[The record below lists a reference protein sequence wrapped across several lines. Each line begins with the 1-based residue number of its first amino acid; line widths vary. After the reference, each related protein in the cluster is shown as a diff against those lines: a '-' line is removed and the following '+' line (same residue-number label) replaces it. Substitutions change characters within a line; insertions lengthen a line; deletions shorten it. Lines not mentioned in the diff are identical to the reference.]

1 MAGYRRARATIYR
14 AVSQRPFRSLLED
27 VPPEEPEP
35 TPVTTEEAVADS
47 AVVLDATGPND
58 GNDDLPEADSEVV
71 QSDDPAS
78 VPDNGHTEGPSVV
91 VLAYGSSLDAA
102 NVRAVLARAASA
114 LAAAADEISEPG
126 SDRGQEG
133 DYPVVVVV
141 THPGSTVS

>member
-1 MAGYRRARATIYR
+1 M
-14 AVSQRPFRSLLED
+14 
-27 VPPEEPEP
+27 
-35 TPVTTEEAVADS
+35 ADS